1 MIKIWIDADQIPPI
15 GYDKCYRTT
24 NEVINF
30 IDSFKGNESILL
42 DMGYRAYHNYRYGGD
57 YDNILYKIAY
67 DRNPRCV
74 VRFHD
79 VDIMDK
85 MHMQRVATTLGLS
98 EVLE

>member
-30 IDSFKGNESILL
+30 INSLDGREGILL
-42 DMGYRAYHNYRYGGD
+42 DMGYRAYHNYQYGGD
-57 YDNILYKIAY
+57 YDNILYKLAL
-67 DRNPRCV
+67 DRPRCV

-79 VDIMDK
+79 VDVMDR
-85 MHMQRVATTLGLS
+85 MYMQRIAAKLGLS